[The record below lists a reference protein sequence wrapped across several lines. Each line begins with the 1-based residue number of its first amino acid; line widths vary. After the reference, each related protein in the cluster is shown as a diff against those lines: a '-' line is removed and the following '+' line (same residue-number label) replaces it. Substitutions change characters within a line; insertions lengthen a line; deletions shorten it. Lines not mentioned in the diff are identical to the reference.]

1 MVNRQPRILPEAG
14 SDVAISLADSENG
27 WYLVCLTVIY
37 IDETE
42 LGWLIFRQTD
52 LDHEISL
59 VSPNIR
65 SIMRPHRH
73 GERRM
78 SRSLTIKS
86 SNLCGHSQELDVKK
100 IDMQ

>member
-1 MVNRQPRILPEAG
+1 MVINVG
-14 SDVAISLADSENG
+14 
-27 WYLVCLTVIY
+27 
-37 IDETE
+37 ETG

-73 GERRM
+73 GERQM

-100 IDMQ
+100 LICND